1 MRLLLDT
8 HALLFWISDPSKLGP
23 NATRAIKDRE
33 NEILWSIASTWEV
46 SIKVGLGKLVLPGP
60 VDEVIPEELNRHG
73 FTLLPIEHAHVMAVA
88 KLPMHHRDPFDRLLV
103 AQTLT
108 EKIPLVSADATLD
121 AYGINRLW

>member
-103 AQTLT
+103 AQAFA
-108 EKIPLVSADATLD
+108 EGVALVSKDSLISP
-121 AYGINRLW
+121 YGIGILW